1 MSVKKETDQPIMA
14 VRNKAFRKMVDMENK
29 EDQKQNGAVKDDDR
43 EGYVVKQERGE
54 IMSNLQTKQSLIS
67 ERLLRNYKRW
77 RIIIISVI
85 CFVMLFMMAFLLTMF
100 ICMEDC

>member
-14 VRNKAFRKMVDMENK
+14 VKNKAFEEMGDMEHK
-29 EDQKQNGAVKDDDR
+29 ENQKRNGTYKDDDR
-43 EGYVVKQERGE
+43 EGYVVKQKRGE

-67 ERLLRNYKRW
+67 ERLLRSYKRW

-85 CFVMLFMMAFLLTMF
+85 CFVMLFILAFLLTMF
-100 ICMEDC
+100 ICKKDC